1 MPPVPKPVSFRELTR
16 DEAESNER
24 RPAVSL
30 TLVQTGG
37 NLGFAGGCNV
47 GVRHALAQGTDYV
60 WLLNNDTL
68 AARESLRQM
77 VDHVRAHAGV
87 GICGST
93 LLDIHR
99 PSVVLA
105 LGGGRMRRST
115 GAVWSIGHGSRW
127 PLPAEKMVELE
138 SQRMDYVVGA
148 SMLVSRSC
156 LETAGLMDEGY
167 FLYFEELDWAARL
180 PPDFRLGYAPGSV
193 VYHHEGGSSGGLLL
207 SHFYRSLIRYTWRHN
222 RRFLPGV
229 LARMSLRF
237 VEAVFTRNWQ
247 QLGALFSLVRPR
259 RIPQCG

>member
-1 MPPVPKPVSFRELTR
+1 MIAESHPSVAIVLLNWNRWQLTLACLESVFRLDYPDFRVIVCDNDSSDDSMQRVRDWAKGRQPAPPAPPADELRSLVVPPVPKPVSFRELTR

-138 SQRMDYVVGA
+138 SQRMDYVGRRVDVGQP
-148 SMLVSRSC
+148 LVSRNC
-156 LETAGLMDEGY
+156 
-167 FLYFEELDWAARL
+167 W
-180 PPDFRLGYAPGSV
+180 PDG
-193 VYHHEGGSSGGLLL
+193 
-207 SHFYRSLIRYTWRHN
+207 
-222 RRFLPGV
+222 
-229 LARMSLRF
+229 
-237 VEAVFTRNWQ
+237 
-247 QLGALFSLVRPR
+247 
-259 RIPQCG
+259 